1 MKVGHALLRHL
12 LGCFALFLCVHA
24 FSADHHFPPPSLSG
38 DAPLVLSDGHL
49 AFWLDRSG
57 EASLAKALD
66 ARARG
71 AFESLPGPLG
81 LGYVEGVAW
90 LHFEVDN
97 LEAWDQFRFLEVRPP
112 YLDRLTL
119 YAQDRTGAWHR
130 LGVQG
135 DRRGASPGAV
145 AYRFPLFP
153 LTLPPGRSAFLLSV
167 ESEGPLQGIL
177 KLWPEPALQAQ
188 AHRDYLALGLRYG
201 LGFLLFSVNMVYLLV
216 FRNAFFAVFVGY
228 LLINGLHWAAM
239 DGLLGQYVLVDQ
251 SPWGHPLQ
259 LMLACLL
266 TSANWVVFSTILD
279 FRGRY
284 PRFYRVAWGGVGL
297 GVIAALASLAGG
309 YKVLAP
315 LLQAYALLG
324 FIPLVREIGRR
335 WGLPGDERLMAGALA
350 IYPVI
355 LSAQFYEV
363 LAVGTYSE
371 RSTNLLAASQLW
383 LMMIFNIATGLRGQA
398 YRRRVA
404 EGERQAWAAAQAR
417 KAEGEREALRNSLI
431 AALADAVKRPLALVQ
446 QSRQALF
453 AASEADG
460 GLGPR
465 EGMRLSTL
473 QSAADRLSLLL
484 ELAAERDGGMTLELQ
499 RDRLSLGELIFQT
512 LLLLPEAERE
522 RIHQALPEQDFLLL
536 RGDRRLLSFALLNG
550 LENAVRYSPRG
561 SPVRLTVYAESRDAV
576 AGYTLSLQN
585 DGQPLSDEGCERLF
599 EKYARGP
606 AQGQGGG
613 LGLGLFLVRRIVES
627 HGGWAAFRPGLSEGV
642 ELVLWLP
649 KGAP

>member
-1 MKVGHALLRHL
+1 MTGGLALYRHL
-12 LGCFALFLCVHA
+12 LGCFALFLCVNA
-24 FSADHHFPPPSLSG
+24 FSADPNLPPPFLSEG
-38 DAPLVLSDGHL
+38 GPLVLSDGHL

-57 EASLAKALD
+57 EVSLAEAVD
-66 ARARG
+66 ARAQG

-90 LHFEVDN
+90 LYFEVDN
-97 LEAWDQFRFLEVRPP
+97 PEAQDQFSLLEVRPP

-119 YAQDRTGAWHR
+119 YTQDGMGAWRR

-135 DRRGASPGAV
+135 DRRGASLGAI

-153 LTLPPGRSAFLLSV
+153 LTLPPGHSAFLLAV

-188 AHRDYLALGLRYG
+188 AHQDYLSLGLRYG
-201 LGFLLFSVNMVYLLV
+201 IGFLLFSVNVAYLLL
-216 FRNAFFAVFVGY
+216 FRSTFFAVLVGY

-239 DGLLGQYVLVDQ
+239 DGLLGQHVLGDQ

-266 TSANWVVFSTILD
+266 TSANWAVFSRILD

-284 PRFYRVAWGGVGL
+284 PWFYRVAWGGVGF
-297 GVIAALASLAGG
+297 GVLAALASLAGG
-309 YKVLAP
+309 YKIVAP
-315 LLQAYALLG
+315 LLQVYALLG

-335 WGLPGDERLMAGALA
+335 WRLPGDERLMAVALS
-350 IYPVI
+350 IYPLI

-383 LMMIFNIATGLRGQA
+383 LMVIFNIATGLRGQA
-398 YRRRVA
+398 YRQRVV
-404 EGERQAWAAAQAR
+404 ESERQTRMAAQAR

-431 AALADAVKRPLALVQ
+431 TALADAVERPLALVQ
-446 QSRQALF
+446 QSRQALSD
-453 AASEADG
+453 ASEADG

-484 ELAAERDGGMTLELQ
+484 ELTAERNGGGNLELQ
-499 RDRLSLGELIFQT
+499 RDRLSLEELIFQT
-512 LLLLPEAERE
+512 RLLLPEAERE
-522 RIHQALPEQDFLLL
+522 RIFQSLPDQDFLFL
-536 RGDRRLLSFALLNG
+536 RGDERLLSFALLNG
-550 LENAVRYSPRG
+550 FENAVRYSPRG
-561 SPVRLTVYAESRDAV
+561 SPVHLSVYAETRDAV
-576 AGYTLSLQN
+576 AGYGLSLQN
-585 DGQPLSDEGCERLF
+585 DGAPLSDEACEGLF
-599 EKYARGP
+599 EKYARG
-606 AQGQGGG
+606 QVRGQPGG

-627 HGGWAAFRPGLSEGV
+627 HGGSVAFRPGLSEGV